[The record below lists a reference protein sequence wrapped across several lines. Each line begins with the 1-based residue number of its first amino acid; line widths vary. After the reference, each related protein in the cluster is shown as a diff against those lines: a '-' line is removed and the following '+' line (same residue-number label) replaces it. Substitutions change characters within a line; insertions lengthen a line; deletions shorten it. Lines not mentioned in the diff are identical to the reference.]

1 MTRVLKNQPMLIAL
15 ILASLSQFIAITG
28 DQYVLNLDF
37 RIEHLAHS
45 IEFNKSLQ
53 SDLQNT
59 VKVLRRA
66 ARYRDESW
74 LSSYFDDEQG
84 LKNPSKNSIVALE
97 KNLEFMTEEVRKIY
111 KVYSIPA
118 VNESID
124 ESSNLEDVADI
135 YSFAEPLYEK
145 INQTRVTQNKQLN
158 EMQSIEDTR
167 HLVLILAVIAQMLSL
182 LSLLWFFLIE
192 LKSPAS
198 KF

>member
-1 MTRVLKNQPMLIAL
+1 MTRVLKNRPMLIAL
-15 ILASLSQFIAITG
+15 ILASLSQFLAITG
-28 DQYVLNLDF
+28 DQYILNLDF
-37 RIEHLAHS
+37 RIERLAHS

-84 LKNPSKNSIVALE
+84 LKNPSQNSIVALE

-192 LKSPAS
+192 LKNPAS

>member
-1 MTRVLKNQPMLIAL
+1 MLIAL
-15 ILASLSQFIAITG
+15 ILASLSQFLAITG
-28 DQYVLNLDF
+28 DQYILNLDF
-37 RIEHLAHS
+37 RIERLAHS

-84 LKNPSKNSIVALE
+84 LKNPSQNSIVALE